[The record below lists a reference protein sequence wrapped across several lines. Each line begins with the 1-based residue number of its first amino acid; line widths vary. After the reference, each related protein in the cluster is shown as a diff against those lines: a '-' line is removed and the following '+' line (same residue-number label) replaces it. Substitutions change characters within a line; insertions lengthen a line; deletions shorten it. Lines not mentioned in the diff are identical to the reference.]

1 MLSEATLKLCL
12 LHACS
17 RKFMLFLLGEVAL
30 SYQQRRKQTQLPG
43 PKLVVR
49 KGIKYDRVL
58 LNGKT
63 IAIRNNLTGIASG
76 VTAYF
81 KYLPKS

>member
-1 MLSEATLKLCL
+1 M
-12 LHACS
+12 
-17 RKFMLFLLGEVAL
+17 
-30 SYQQRRKQTQLPG
+30 SYQQKRRKQTQLLG

-63 IAIRNNLTGIASG
+63 IASRNNLTGIASG

-81 KYLPKS
+81 KYLPKN

>member
-1 MLSEATLKLCL
+1 M
-12 LHACS
+12 
-17 RKFMLFLLGEVAL
+17 
-30 SYQQRRKQTQLPG
+30 SYQHKRRKQTQLPG

-63 IAIRNNLTGIASG
+63 FASRNNLTGIASG
-76 VTAYF
+76 VRDYF
-81 KYLPKS
+81 KYLPKN

>member
-1 MLSEATLKLCL
+1 MQQKTKQKITSFFLQVNSVSYNQKRRGKQ
-12 LHACS
+12 S
-17 RKFMLFLLGEVAL
+17 R
-30 SYQQRRKQTQLPG
+30 LPG

-58 LNGKT
+58 LDGKT
-63 IAIRNNLTGIASG
+63 IASRNNLTGIASG

-81 KYLPKS
+81 KYLPKK

>member
-1 MLSEATLKLCL
+1 VEKLHVFLS
-12 LHACS
+12 
-17 RKFMLFLLGEVAL
+17 GEVTL
-30 SYQQRRKQTQLPG
+30 SYQPKRRKQTQLPG

-63 IAIRNNLTGIASG
+63 IASRNNLTGIASG

-81 KYLPKS
+81 KYLPKN